1 MPRVMNVFLQGVL
14 AGFAIAIP
22 VGPIGVLILDRGVRR
37 GFKDASLAGLGAA
50 GADLFYAA
58 VAATA
63 GAVVASAL
71 RPILTPMR
79 IAAIAILIFIAL
91 FNLRGAFVRPDPAA
105 VPDVSGGRTFLTF
118 LGLTLLNPVTVVY
131 FASLVVGLD
140 LATATG
146 LEKGVFVAGAFLA
159 SASWQLLLAASASF
173 AGARL
178 GPRTRLAT
186 SVVGSVVILGF
197 ALKMA
202 LSV

>member
-1 MPRVMNVFLQGVL
+1 MSVFLQGLV
-14 AGFAIAIP
+14 AGFGIAIP
-22 VGPIGVLILDRGVRR
+22 VGPIGVLILERGIKR

-58 VAATA
+58 IAATA
-63 GAVVASAL
+63 GVVVASFV

-79 IAAIAILIFIAL
+79 VGAIAILVFIAL
-91 FNLRGAFVRPDPAA
+91 FNLRGAFVLPDPAEL
-105 VPDVSGGRTFLTF
+105 PDVPGRRTFLTF

-140 LATATG
+140 LTGASTADKG
-146 LEKGVFVAGAFLA
+146 LFVIGAFVA
-159 SASWQLLLAASASF
+159 SASWQLFLAAFASF

-178 GPRTRLAT
+178 GPRTRAAT
-186 SVVGSVVILGF
+186 SLLGSLVILGF